1 MYLLITCSY
10 FYLSINCSDT
20 YKRFKLMH
28 YMLLFA
34 LAPYSMVI
42 ETVVGEICSEKNS

>member
-1 MYLLITCSY
+1 ML
-10 FYLSINCSDT
+10 
-20 YKRFKLMH
+20 

-42 ETVVGEICSEKNS
+42 ETVVGEICSEKNSWLQY